1 LESLAKKSGTR
12 ISSRTD
18 ERARGEG
25 ARREGVLTCF
35 AERRKGGGV
44 AAAAAAARREVSR
57 VFAGAG
63 GKRRKQ
69 WWRVAGLYSHR

>member
-44 AAAAAAARREVSR
+44 AAAAAARREVSR

-63 GKRRKQ
+63 GKRRKR